1 VVREEGGGGRA
12 RRAVDR
18 AVGAPLGAR
27 LGDAYSIPTASGCT
41 APVDV
46 SMTLAMTMRTTCR
59 PLACVWR
66 LVGLCAWV
74 RRTLRPPRCVSTEP
88 VVVRL
93 AEMAT

>member
-46 SMTLAMTMRTTCR
+46 SMTMRTTCR
-59 PLACVWR
+59 PLACVCWR

-74 RRTLRPPRCVSTEP
+74 RRTLRPPRCVSTGP